1 MRRMVQQRAESGTP
15 TTSLRIYTLS
25 GAELRDLPEIPDR
38 ATAGHLKTQLQITHG
53 IPRFRVKLFSGTDS
67 LQDQHEIALPA
78 QLHLV
83 LLSYIPAT
91 HENVLELIQAC
102 DQGERAQV
110 ARILQRPQDVNAL
123 LPLPNNNDQDT
134 SDGDS
139 ECGDRVVTALQ
150 AAARENYEDII
161 ELLLEAHADLH
172 APGNNTALWWA
183 AAKDSRHAL
192 RTLLH
197 ARAEPNNTNAR
208 GETAL
213 LEAAWR
219 NHDIAANLL
228 IQARANLD
236 SRDNHDR
243 TALVAACIA
252 DSRDVAI
259 SLLCVRADFMQLI
272 QHEDTTPVSKTTAM
286 CAAAAANHLDALEA
300 LLEADACIEA
310 AGDSQVTPLWHA
322 AKEGTAEAVELLLRR
337 KANPNADN
345 YALPER
351 GSALCAAASR
361 GHNAVITLLLAARAN
376 PNFLCSFNETPLIKA
391 YMYGKAD
398 TARLLLHAKA
408 DFGRPSPH
416 QMSRRDT
423 DRVQATMHRW
433 AQDLLPSKAKR
444 QRPEGKRG
452 SWYLGP
458 FARQARRKQTMPS
471 TRRAHKKQRTGR
483 DDNKRSPTSAANAF
497 EVSH

>member
-1 MRRMVQQRAESGTP
+1 M
-15 TTSLRIYTLS
+15 
-25 GAELRDLPEIPDR
+25 
-38 ATAGHLKTQLQITHG
+38 
-53 IPRFRVKLFSGTDS
+53 
-67 LQDQHEIALPA
+67 
-78 QLHLV
+78 
-83 LLSYIPAT
+83 
-91 HENVLELIQAC
+91 
-102 DQGERAQV
+102 
-110 ARILQRPQDVNAL
+110 
-123 LPLPNNNDQDT
+123 
-134 SDGDS
+134 
-139 ECGDRVVTALQ
+139 TALQ

-161 ELLLEAHADLH
+161 ELLLEARADLQ

-183 AAKDSRHAL
+183 ATKDSTHAL

-228 IQARANLD
+228 IQARANLE

-252 DSRDVAI
+252 DSQDVAI

-272 QHEDTTPVSKTTAM
+272 QHEDTTPVIKTTAM
-286 CAAAAANHLDALEA
+286 CAAATANHLDALEA
-300 LLEADACIEA
+300 LLEADACIDA

-322 AKEGTAEAVELLLRR
+322 AKEGIAEAVELLLRR

-345 YALPER
+345 YAMPER

-398 TARLLLHAKA
+398 TTQLLLHAKSRL
-408 DFGRPSPH
+408 RP
-416 QMSRRDT
+416 T
-423 DRVQATMHRW
+423 LAT
-433 AQDLLPSKAKR
+433 
-444 QRPEGKRG
+444 
-452 SWYLGP
+452 
-458 FARQARRKQTMPS
+458 
-471 TRRAHKKQRTGR
+471 
-483 DDNKRSPTSAANAF
+483 
-497 EVSH
+497 